1 MRGDGLYRQPGSPY
15 WYTKLR
21 INGRWR
27 EISTKKRKYG
37 EAKSERKK
45 LIQDQDEGRL
55 PEGQLAGWAF
65 ERVAHQY
72 LQAASIRLRP
82 SSLKKE
88 RFFLVRPIREFGS
101 LHCEKITAASIRQ
114 LQMNMKEGGCQ
125 NSYINLVTGATARVL
140 RFSKT
145 WRRIQDDVNRL
156 PERAMPIARVL
167 TVEEK
172 ARLFGVAARNPDWMV
187 AYTAALIAVSTT
199 TRACDLRALRWSD
212 VDLFE
217 RTVSVPDSKSDA
229 GIRRIP
235 LNDDAFASFRILHDR
250 AIKLGIADP
259 TSCVFPACEHRRIDP
274 TTPQKSWRTAWRS
287 LTKKAG
293 LKGLRFHDL
302 RHQCVTE
309 LAERGAPD
317 QTIMAIAGHVSRR
330 MLEHYSHIRLEAR
343 REAVNSL
350 TSVLPGGVSETTR
363 LRPN

>member
-1 MRGDGLYRQPGSPY
+1 MRGDGLYRRPGSPY

-199 TRACDLRALRWSD
+199 TFGRVTSALYVGRMSTCSNELCLFLIANRMRGSAGFPLMTMLSLASESCTTGLSSLASQTLRAVCFPRVNTGEL
-212 VDLFE
+212 
-217 RTVSVPDSKSDA
+217 
-229 GIRRIP
+229 IP
-235 LNDDAFASFRILHDR
+235 QRL
-250 AIKLGIADP
+250 
-259 TSCVFPACEHRRIDP
+259 
-274 TTPQKSWRTAWRS
+274 
-287 LTKKAG
+287 KKAG
-293 LKGLRFHDL
+293 G
-302 RHQCVTE
+302 
-309 LAERGAPD
+309 
-317 QTIMAIAGHVSRR
+317 
-330 MLEHYSHIRLEAR
+330 
-343 REAVNSL
+343 
-350 TSVLPGGVSETTR
+350 LPGA
-363 LRPN
+363 L